1 MKIKMKT
8 ISKNRGFT
16 LIEMMVSVSI
26 FVIVALIVS
35 GVLVQLSAA
44 YKKAQAMRLLMDNLN
59 FALEKIN
66 LELREG
72 VNISLSEREGVQFD
86 RLGGGTFC
94 YKKETIDS
102 RDTLVK
108 CAGDCTTC
116 PDPKDML
123 AEGITLKQ
131 LNLKLY
137 RTGYKARVI
146 VGVKGEARS
155 WVNLTDFYIQ
165 TTASQRTNDL

>member
-72 VNISLSEREGVQFD
+72 VDISLLSEGVQFK

-137 RTGYKARVI
+137 RTGNKARVM

-155 WVNLTDFYIQ
+155 GVNLTDFYIQ

>member
-72 VNISLSEREGVQFD
+72 VDISLPSEGVQFK

-108 CAGDCTTC
+108 CAEGCTTC
-116 PDPKDML
+116 SDSKDML
-123 AEGITLKQ
+123 AKGITLEQ

-155 WVNLTDFYIQ
+155 GVNLTDFYIQ

>member
-108 CAGDCTTC
+108 CAEGCTTC
-116 PDPKDML
+116 SD
-123 AEGITLKQ
+123 ERHVSER
-131 LNLKLY
+131 NY
-137 RTGYKARVI
+137 FRTTKSQVVSDWIQSESDSG
-146 VGVKGEARS
+146 GQGRS
-155 WVNLTDFYIQ
+155 QEWG
-165 TTASQRTNDL
+165 

>member
-72 VNISLSEREGVQFD
+72 VDISLPSEGVQFK

-137 RTGYKARVI
+137 RTGNKARVM
-146 VGVKGEARS
+146 VGVKEEDRS
-155 WVNLTDFYIQ
+155 GVNLTDFYIQ